1 MQNQINTT
9 PIMLFVQQLRA
20 AEQSQS
26 KEVKLSIQQ
35 ARNLNMALTEILEK
49 MNRDY
54 ETMYNQLKNSMD
66 TEVVTVEFDG
76 GTFGDSK

>member
-9 PIMLFVQQLRA
+9 PIMLFVQLLRA
-20 AEQSQS
+20 AEQTQS
-26 KEVKLSIQQ
+26 KEVKIPIQQ

-54 ETMYNQLKNSMD
+54 ETMYNQLKNSVD
-66 TEVVTVEFDG
+66 SEVVTVEFDG
-76 GTFGDSK
+76 GTFGDEK